1 MDFSKNIALKENYTF
16 LVTDAAGQVA
26 GGERGLYDRD
36 TRFLCRYR
44 WSFAPE
50 MQTLLLHSP
59 RPDRLLVHHALLG
72 HHQQFVAVR
81 REVELESAGLH
92 DRLLIENSGREAREL
107 TIELEFGSDFADLF
121 EVRGWSH
128 LDRSIVQQVAES
140 SVRLGYRARDG
151 LDLAVELYF
160 TVAPDRLE
168 AGKASFRM
176 TLEPGDERL
185 LEVEVRLS
193 TPLERSFARP
203 GYPEWRQRFGGL
215 AIPPGR
221 KPVVTRAI
229 DDLRALLLFTEN
241 GPVPAAGIPWFVAA
255 FGRDALLTAAMM
267 LPQAPEVAEGTL
279 RYLAARQ
286 GTRFDSFGAEA
297 PGKIMHELRF
307 GELARTG
314 EVPHS
319 PYYGTVDATPLFV
332 VLLERLWR
340 ATGDLAPVLELQ
352 PQWTAA
358 LDWMQGAA
366 DPDGDGFLEFSAAEP
381 GQGLTVQ
388 SWKDSADSMSHAD
401 GSLAAGALAVAEVQG
416 YAYEAY
422 RAAAAFH
429 LALGDESESRRW
441 QATAERLRAHFHT
454 AFWLDHLG
462 TYALA
467 LDGAKRPL
475 AVHNSDAGQL
485 LWSGVV
491 PEEVAPRLV
500 ATLFSDENWSGW
512 GFRTL
517 GSNENRYNPVSYHNG
532 SVWPHDSALIAAG
545 LARYGFSREART
557 VAEALLDLAASQSDL
572 RLPELVGGYPRTYN
586 DSVPSGSV
594 GAGLEPP
601 VPYPVA
607 CRPQAWDAAAV
618 LSLLSLLD

>member
-16 LVTDAAGQVA
+16 LVMDGAGQA
-26 GGERGLYDRD
+26 GGGEGGLYNRD
-36 TRFLCRYR
+36 TRFLNRYR
-44 WSFAPE
+44 WSFGPDL
-50 MQTLLLHSP
+50 QTLLLHSP

-72 HHQQFVAVR
+72 HHQQFVALR
-81 REVELESAGLH
+81 RDLELEASGLK
-92 DRLLIENSGREAREL
+92 DRLLVENCGRETREL
-107 TIELEFGSDFADLF
+107 TVELEFGSDFADLF
-121 EVRGWSH
+121 EIRGWGH
-128 LDRSIVQQVAES
+128 QDRIVAERAAER
-140 SVRLGYRARDG
+140 SVRLGYRAQDG
-151 LDLAVELYF
+151 LAFAVELDF
-160 TVAPDRLE
+160 TVRPDRLE
-168 AGKASFRM
+168 SGRASFAM
-176 TLEPGDERL
+176 KLEPGDERR
-185 LEVEVRLS
+185 LEVKVRLS
-193 TPLERSFARP
+193 TPLERTAPAP
-203 GYPEWRQRFGGL
+203 GYPEWRRRFVGL

-221 KPVVTRAI
+221 KPVVSRAI
-229 DDLRALLLFTEN
+229 DDLRALLLFTDS

-255 FGRDALLTAAMM
+255 FGRDALLTAALL
-267 LPQAPEVAEGTL
+267 LPLAPEVAEGTL
-279 RYLAARQ
+279 RYLAALQ
-286 GTRFDSFGAEA
+286 GTGSDSFRAEA

-314 EVPHS
+314 QVPHS

-340 ATGDLAPVLELQ
+340 ASGDLAPVLELK
-352 PQWTAA
+352 PHWRAA
-358 LDWMQGAA
+358 LEWMQGDA

-381 GQGLTVQ
+381 GRGLRVQ

-401 GSLAAGALAVAEVQG
+401 GSLATGALAVAEVQG

-441 QATAERLRAHFHT
+441 QATAERLRKSFHA
-454 AFWLDHLG
+454 AFWLEDLG

-475 AVHNSDAGQL
+475 TVHSSDAGQL
-485 LWSGVV
+485 LWSGIV
-491 PEEVAPRLV
+491 PEETAPRLV
-500 ATLFSDENWSGW
+500 ATLFSKENWSGW

-517 GSNENRYNPVSYHNG
+517 GFSENRYNPLSYHNG

-545 LARYGFSREART
+545 LSRYGFSREARA
-557 VAEALLDLAASQSDL
+557 VAEALLDLAASQADL
-572 RLPELVGGYPRTYN
+572 RLPELVGGYERVGNGGLT
-586 DSVPSGSV
+586 SGSGSATLV
-594 GAGLEPP
+594 PP